1 MYRYISVAILCPIF
15 IGCSTPRFPSNSLR
29 VDEKDAILLQ
39 ANKFYSD
46 ASVLG
51 GGASLFS
58 TPSNSS
64 SFIESVKAIEGI
76 EVDESTGILRMPHA
90 ILFDFDSYQVKK
102 EAIPALSQIVDAFSK
117 AEGGS
122 LLVCG
127 YTDNIGSSSYNK
139 ILSLKRAEA
148 VSSVLKD
155 LGISSSQVSASGQGK
170 TNPIASNKTEQGRA
184 KNRRVE
190 FKLITP

>member
-1 MYRYISVAILCPIF
+1 MYKHLSVAILCPTF
-15 IGCSTPRFPSNSLR
+15 IGCSTPRFHSNSPR
-29 VDEKDAILLQ
+29 VDEKETILRQ
-39 ANKFYSD
+39 ANKSYSD
-46 ASVLG
+46 ASVIG
-51 GGASLFS
+51 EGASLFS
-58 TPSNSS
+58 TPSSSS

-76 EVDESTGILRMPHA
+76 EVDESTGILRMQHA
-90 ILFDFDSYQVKK
+90 ILFGFDSYQVKK
-102 EAIPALSQIVDAFSK
+102 EAIPTLSQIVDAFSK
-117 AEGGS
+117 VRDGS

-127 YTDNIGSSSYNK
+127 YTDNIGSSNYNK

-155 LGISSSQVSASGQGK
+155 LGISSSQVSASGEGE
-170 TNPIASNKTEQGRA
+170 TNPIASNRTEQGRA